1 MTSIIQAFFFLFSF
15 CLFVYTESSVI
26 KIRSGSSRDA
36 TFIPSW
42 YSDMQV
48 MQAAFIVHAP
58 ACGLAMERLP
68 FLFPSSEPR
77 ANLSRIVESMS

>member
-1 MTSIIQAFFFLFSF
+1 M
-15 CLFVYTESSVI
+15 
-26 KIRSGSSRDA
+26 
-36 TFIPSW
+36 FIPSW

-48 MQAAFIVHAP
+48 MQAAFIAHAP

-77 ANLSRIVESMS
+77 VNLSMIVESMS